1 VTTFIKATEI
11 SLKLSKKELLHCN
24 WIKSKEKLQPNLLY
38 QPIIS
43 NLESGDAF
51 GLIPSGEDNEAY
63 YLIVLQI
70 TVSDEHPVKVKG
82 LNRIIA
88 AYSKEIQ
95 NNITRKFLIFVTPL
109 HGKLN
114 SIQPYHVDGKV
125 AVHIPKDIKKFE
137 QCTFRYEI
145 SIVRR

>member
-1 VTTFIKATEI
+1 MIMKFAI
-11 SLKLSKKELLHCN
+11 
-24 WIKSKEKLQPNLLY
+24 
-38 QPIIS
+38 
-43 NLESGDAF
+43 
-51 GLIPSGEDNEAY
+51 
-63 YLIVLQI
+63 IVLQF
-70 TVSDEHPVKVKG
+70 TVAEKHPVKVKG
-82 LNRIIA
+82 LKRIIA
-88 AYSKEIQ
+88 AYSKDIQ

-125 AVHIPKDIKKFE
+125 AVHIPRDIKKFE